1 MYIGN
6 ASATAD
12 HLRRRVRGFPLGFR
26 VGFGTTRGLTLGVAR
41 FGGSDF
47 PGMRRERV
55 CVSFV
60 SKPPLSR
67 GQISFT
73 AGRGVTFFVGDGFRG

>member
-1 MYIGN
+1 MIFDPSTTLLVAKAVPRYHKRKCIG
-6 ASATAD
+6 SVLDKTD

-47 PGMRRERV
+47 PGTRRERV
-55 CVSFV
+55 CVAFI
-60 SKPPLSR
+60 SKPPPR
-67 GQISFT
+67 
-73 AGRGVTFFVGDGFRG
+73 